1 MMKCYSLPPP
11 VAPNIGQGV
20 CALAALMVCTVSAR
34 RNHITVVVRV
44 GSYHVPKKLQFS
56 PHLVLRVL
64 TLGLILALI
73 RKGIV
78 LGLCQL
84 PMFDQST
91 PEIQVMVEPLAKRVT
106 TFTKCQNKLNSESYI
121 PGPRSTHASNGS
133 SLRSY
138 HSCTGPFHAAW
149 WRGHFHACGS
159 SPCSM

>member
-11 VAPNIGQGV
+11 VAPNIDQGV

-34 RNHITVVVRV
+34 RNHITVVFALV
-44 GSYHVPKKLQFS
+44 HITCQKNFNS
-56 PHLVLRVL
+56 PPTLVHTVRVL

-73 RKGIV
+73 RKGVV

-106 TFTKCQNKLNSESYI
+106 TSTKCQNN
-121 PGPRSTHASNGS
+121 
-133 SLRSY
+133 
-138 HSCTGPFHAAW
+138 
-149 WRGHFHACGS
+149 
-159 SPCSM
+159 